1 MMSGFFIR
9 KLELDNHNDE
19 NVKPSKIKFEKG
31 LNIVYGGSNIGKT
44 FIYQCIDYMLG
55 GEEQPKAIKESK
67 DYVLCQLDIETYD
80 GEQYVLKRELRGSF
94 FTLEGKDIFKDN
106 KKSILAF
113 LLKITKM
120 EAKNIRI
127 DNNGEVGELDLE
139 KLKKY
144 FMIDEDAIL
153 VKKSHI
159 MGKTIKDKNSFK
171 FLITQKDD
179 SKIKSKTPKSNFDKE
194 EAQIKILEEDILLV
208 DKEIKELTPIG
219 LFNIE
224 TQLQSIQDAIF
235 SKTKELNILQ
245 ESIIKEY
252 EERLVCPLC
261 KQSLGVVKFQEI
273 ISHSYVKHITST
285 TDEENEKRNKLEE
298 ELKILGVEK
307 QELEEKIAQLN
318 NLEDIKRKKE
328 KRIIDIRKKI
338 EDSQRENEVIVYP
351 NINTS
356 NLKSITK
363 TMLDIL
369 TTINFEKIT
378 SVEFL
383 EKDLDFSVNG
393 DSRELYGQGY
403 RAIIYTSFLVAILE
417 YLYELESEI
426 GFMMID
432 SPFNAY
438 EIKSDNIDLAYNF
451 YHYLAFGNQ
460 VISQRQVIFF
470 ENTEPNDIF
479 DDSRCRFV
487 DSKGFLLGR
496 NRYPELNSIQ

>member
-1 MMSGFFIR
+1 MMSGFFIN

-55 GEEQPKAIKESK
+55 GEKQPKAIRESK
-67 DYVLCQLDIETYD
+67 DYLLCQLDIETYD
-80 GEQYVLKRELRGSF
+80 GEQYILKRELRGSF

-106 KKSILAF
+106 KKSILSF

-194 EAQIKILEEDILLV
+194 EAQIKILEEDILAV
-208 DKEIKELTPIG
+208 DKEIKELNPMG
-219 LFNIE
+219 YLFNIGS
-224 TQLQSIQDAIF
+224 QLENVQNTIL

-252 EERLVCPLC
+252 EEKLICPLC
-261 KQSLGVVKFQEI
+261 KQSLGVLKFKEI
-273 ISHSYVKHITST
+273 ISHSHVKHVRSMI
-285 TDEENEKRNKLEE
+285 D
-298 ELKILGVEK
+298 VEK
-307 QELEEKIAQLN
+307 
-318 NLEDIKRKKE
+318 
-328 KRIIDIRKKI
+328 
-338 EDSQRENEVIVYP
+338 
-351 NINTS
+351 
-356 NLKSITK
+356 
-363 TMLDIL
+363 
-369 TTINFEKIT
+369 
-378 SVEFL
+378 
-383 EKDLDFSVNG
+383 
-393 DSRELYGQGY
+393 
-403 RAIIYTSFLVAILE
+403 
-417 YLYELESEI
+417 
-426 GFMMID
+426 
-432 SPFNAY
+432 
-438 EIKSDNIDLAYNF
+438 
-451 YHYLAFGNQ
+451 
-460 VISQRQVIFF
+460 
-470 ENTEPNDIF
+470 
-479 DDSRCRFV
+479 
-487 DSKGFLLGR
+487 
-496 NRYPELNSIQ
+496 

>member
-1 MMSGFFIR
+1 MSGFFIN

-55 GEEQPKAIKESK
+55 GEKQPKAIRESK
-67 DYVLCQLDIETYD
+67 DYLLCQLDIETYD
-80 GEQYVLKRELRGSF
+80 GEQYILKRELRGSF

-106 KKSILAF
+106 KKSILSF

-127 DNNGEVGELDLE
+127 DNNGEVGKLDLE

-194 EAQIKILEEDILLV
+194 EAQIKILEEDILAV
-208 DKEIKELTPIG
+208 DKEIKELNPMG
-219 LFNIE
+219 YLFNIGS
-224 TQLQSIQDAIF
+224 QLENVQNTIL

-252 EERLVCPLC
+252 EEKLICPLC
-261 KQSLGVVKFQEI
+261 KQSLGVLKFKEI
-273 ISHSYVKHITST
+273 ISHSHVKHVRST
-285 TDEENEKRNKLEE
+285 IAVKNEKRNRLEE
-298 ELKILGVEK
+298 KLRILGLEK

-318 NLEDIKRKKE
+318 NLEDIKKKKE
-328 KRIIDIRKKI
+328 KRIMDIRKRI
-338 EDSQRENEVIVYP
+338 EDSQRENDVIAYP
-351 NINTS
+351 NINIS
-356 NLKSITK
+356 NLKSISK
-363 TMLDIL
+363 TMLNIL
-369 TTINFEKIT
+369 TTIKFEKIT

-383 EKDLDFSVNG
+383 EKDLDFAVNG

-438 EIKSDNIDLAYNF
+438 EIKSDNVDLAYNF
-451 YHYLAFGNQ
+451 YSYLAFENPI
-460 VISQRQVIFF
+460 ISQRQVIFF
-470 ENTEPNDIF
+470 ENTKPNDIF
-479 DDSRCRFV
+479 DSNCCRFV

-496 NRYPELNSIQ
+496 NRNPQMNFQ

>member
-1 MMSGFFIR
+1 MSGFFIS

-67 DYVLCQLDIETYD
+67 DYVLCQLDIETYE
-80 GEQYVLKRELRGSF
+80 GKQYILKRELRGSF

-144 FMIDEDAIL
+144 FMIDEDTIL

-179 SKIKSKTPKSNFDKE
+179 SKIKSKTPKFNFDKE
-194 EAQIKILEEDILLV
+194 DAQIKILEEDILLIG
-208 DKEIKELTPIG
+208 KEIKELKSIG

-224 TQLQSIQDAIF
+224 TQLQNIQ
-235 SKTKELNILQ
+235 SKIVSKRNELNII
-245 ESIIKEY
+245 EEAIIKEY
-252 EERLVCPLC
+252 EEKLLCPLC
-261 KQSLGVVKFQEI
+261 KQSLDVAKFQEI
-273 ISHSYVKHITST
+273 ISHSHIEHMPST
-285 TDEENEKRNKLEE
+285 IDEQNKKRNRLEE
-298 ELKILGVEK
+298 DLRVLDIEK
-307 QELEEKIAQLN
+307 QELEEKFSQLN
-318 NLEDIKRKKE
+318 NLKDIKRKKE
-328 KRIIDIRKKI
+328 KRILDIRKKI
-338 EDSQRENEVIVYP
+338 EDAKEENEAIFYP

-363 TMLDIL
+363 NMLNIL
-369 TTINFEKIT
+369 TTIKFEKIT
-378 SVEFL
+378 SVKFL
-383 EKDLDFSVNG
+383 EKDLDFAING

-417 YLYELESEI
+417 YLYKLESEI
-426 GFMMID
+426 GFMIID

-438 EIKSDNIDLAYNF
+438 EIKSDNVDLAYNF
-451 YHYLAFGNQ
+451 YSYLSFENP
-460 VISQRQVIFF
+460 IIDQRQIIFF
-470 ENTEPNDIF
+470 ENTKPNDIF
-479 DDSRCRFV
+479 DSNRCKLE

-496 NRYPELNSIQ
+496 NRHPELIHHEK